1 MGSHMYTV
9 AVASWLTGPR
19 APRTSDRGLRHAR
32 GLQTLAR
39 RPLPA
44 RVSPACVYQVLLSAW
59 HGRMPFAK
67 ATVLSH
73 PRSLCP
79 NSALAANAC
88 LAGGHAC
95 LAAPAPCAHTGRTA
109 KRSCEGS
116 QAFYAEAL
124 GDVIARNRH
133 DIVSNFIL
141 LYYEDAELG
150 AAARWCWGENLGE
163 LNPVPRPRRNSRSVP
178 Y

>member
-1 MGSHMYTV
+1 MLFDASAFMGSHMYTV
-9 AVASWLTGPR
+9 AIASWLTGPR
-19 APRTSDRGLRHAR
+19 APRTSERGLRRAR
-32 GLQTLAR
+32 CLQTLGR

-44 RVSPACVYQVLLSAW
+44 RVSPACVYHLLLSAW

-109 KRSCEGS
+109 KRSCEG
-116 QAFYAEAL
+116 
-124 GDVIARNRH
+124 G
-133 DIVSNFIL
+133 
-141 LYYEDAELG
+141 
-150 AAARWCWGENLGE
+150 
-163 LNPVPRPRRNSRSVP
+163 
-178 Y
+178 